1 MAKAGFTLYGARGKV
16 GNLVARKGPKGG
28 TVLAERVKPKNPQTN
43 RQMAQR
49 IILATVGQAAKYM
62 TAIIDH
68 SFQGVGVGAASKE
81 RFRKVNMDL
90 LRQLAAIDF
99 AEAPKPTD
107 ASVFMTTRNVT
118 GLIPNTYIISQ
129 GNLASSKLDVTF
141 TGTPGAEQQANVNF
155 SDFTIPATGPADG
168 IRTVRLGDILK
179 AMFGIYAAGEQLTFV
194 AIQKTGE
201 GYKYCFNGDPDAT
214 GWMIPYTSMKAVRLF
229 IDPSVDLDET
239 YEITNASGQPLE
251 NIDEV
256 IADNVIRAFG
266 ASARTERTFLNFLER
281 YLVDIN
287 VTYTAG
293 AATVAVAFDTPLNF
307 TTYNQDA
314 DGLGYVYALGI
325 IRSQLMT
332 DATWQ
337 YSNTRMVMA
346 RPQGDED
353 FNFGLDWN
361 SAIQAWF
368 SGQDVAS
375 NELYLKAG
383 TNQNEI
389 GESFT

>member
-16 GNLVARKGPKGG
+16 GNMVARKGPKGG
-28 TVLAERVKPKNPQTN
+28 TVLAERVTPKNPQTN
-43 RQMAQR
+43 KQMAQR

-62 TAIIDH
+62 TEIVDH
-68 SFQGVGVGAASKE
+68 SFQGVVVGAASKE
-81 RFRKVNMDL
+81 RFRKVNMNL
-90 LRQLAAIDF
+90 LRQLAAFDF
-99 AEAPKPTD
+99 EEATKGVD
-107 ASVFMTTRNVT
+107 SRVFMTTKGVT
-118 GLIPNTYIISQ
+118 ALIPNSYIISQ
-129 GNLASSKLDVTF
+129 GNLAPSKLGITF

-155 SDFTIPATGPADG
+155 SNFTIPATGPADG

-201 GYKYCFNGDPDAT
+201 GYKHCWNGDPDVA
-214 GWMIPYTSMKAVRLF
+214 GAIIPYTSMKAVRLF
-229 IDPSVDLDET
+229 IDPTVDLDET

-266 ASARTERTFLNFLER
+266 ASARTERTILDFLER

-293 AATVAVAFDTPLNF
+293 TATVAVAFDTPLNF

-337 YSNTRMVMA
+337 YSNTRMVTA
-346 RPQGDED
+346 APQGDED
-353 FNFGLDWN
+353 YNFGLYWN
-361 SAIQAWF
+361 AAIQAWF
-368 SGQDVAS
+368 EGQQVTSD
-375 NELYLKAG
+375 ELYLKAG